1 MTSWPSVAIAGG
13 SIGGLTTAVLLAGL
27 GCDVHVFE
35 RSSDTLQ
42 SRGTGI
48 VVLPITE
55 KYFTHGDGRG
65 ERVSLRLN
73 HWTYVDAAGNII
85 DERVEPYRFS
95 GWSTVYR
102 ALLDAFD
109 PGRYHLDSRVI
120 DIRTDR
126 NAAAL
131 VLESGEEI
139 EADLAVCADG
149 VASIAREILLPGV
162 HPEYAGYVAWRGT
175 APEGALST
183 SALYDV
189 RDAMIY
195 QVLVDN
201 HILVY
206 AIPGHDGSTE
216 PGRRLIN
223 FVWYRNYPVGGPF
236 EDLMTGA
243 DGELRDSTVPPGLVR
258 DVHLADLHEA
268 AKSLAPTLREIVSTA
283 DDVLIQAI
291 FDLESP
297 RMVFGRTCLLG
308 DAAFALRP
316 HVAAGQA
323 KACADAWE
331 LRNALER
338 SAGDVTAALAD
349 WEPRQLELGRRIC
362 WRSRDMGRRAQFE
375 GRMIPGDADWKF
387 GLFDL

>member
-35 RSSDTLQ
+35 RSSDALQ
-42 SRGTGI
+42 SRGAGI

-55 KYFTHGDGRG
+55 KYFTDGDGRG

-73 HWTYVDAAGNII
+73 HWTYMDASGNII
-85 DERVEPYRFS
+85 DERVEPYHF
-95 GWSTVYR
+95 GGCSTVYR

-109 PGRYHLDSRVI
+109 PDRYHLDSRVV
-120 DIRTDR
+120 DVRTDR

-131 VLESGEEI
+131 VLESGDEI
-139 EADLAVCADG
+139 DADLVVCADG
-149 VASIAREILLPGV
+149 VASTAREILLPGAY
-162 HPEYAGYVAWRGT
+162 PEYAGYVAWRGT
-175 APEGALST
+175 APEMALSA
-183 SALYDV
+183 SALADV

-195 QVLVDN
+195 QVLTDS

-206 AIPGHDGSTE
+206 AIPDNDGSIE

-223 FVWYRNYPVGGPF
+223 FVWYRNYPVGGAF
-236 EDLMTGA
+236 EDLMTDA
-243 DGELRDSTVPPGLVR
+243 DGELWESTVPPGMVR
-258 DVHLADLHEA
+258 DVHLADLHET

-297 RMVFGRTCLLG
+297 RMVFGRACLLG

-331 LRNALER
+331 LRDAMER
-338 SAGDVTAALAD
+338 SAGDVTAALMD
-349 WEPRQLELGRRIC
+349 WEPTQLELGRRVC
-362 WRSRDMGRRAQFE
+362 RRSRDMGRRAQFE
-375 GRMIPGDADWKF
+375 GRMVPGDARWKF